1 MTVDEALAAFEAEV
15 VEPMG
20 VTPQSAYRRTVRLV
34 RMQLGER
41 VAEPVDELNAD
52 DLRAFVR
59 WHREH
64 GLTDDAEG
72 TRKAAVHV
80 ARLGA
85 WLAEHGGRAE
95 LAIPRDELR
104 ALAPDEGA
112 AA

>member
-1 MTVDEALAAFEAEV
+1 MTVDEALAAFDAEI

-20 VTPQSAYRRTVRLV
+20 VTPKSAYRRTVRLV
-34 RMQLGER
+34 RMQLGPR
-41 VAEPVDELNAD
+41 IAEPVDALTAD
-52 DLRAFVR
+52 DLRAFVL
-59 WHREH
+59 WHRAH

-95 LAIPRDELR
+95 LAIPRDDLR
-104 ALAPDEGA
+104 ALAPDEEPA
-112 AA
+112 A